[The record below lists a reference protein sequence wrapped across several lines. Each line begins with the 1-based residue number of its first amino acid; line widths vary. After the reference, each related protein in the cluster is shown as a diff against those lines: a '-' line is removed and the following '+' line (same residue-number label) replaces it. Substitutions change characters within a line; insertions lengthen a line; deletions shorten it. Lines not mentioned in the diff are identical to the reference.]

1 MAELRKSAKQT
12 DARRRAREMAAQF
25 RELQD
30 KLEQLAADYFVA
42 IDSVDA
48 TNDET
53 EREIARLRERAEQQT
68 RKARDDA
75 ERVVARMLDAG
86 ASPVE
91 VAARLGIT
99 AREARKATR
108 ATASSAPSAI
118 DDSAAD
124 VQREDERRED
134 YAPSEA

>member
-1 MAELRKSAKQT
+1 
-12 DARRRAREMAAQF
+12 MAAHF

-53 EREIARLRERAEQQT
+53 EREIVKLRERAEQQT

-86 ASPVE
+86 ASPTE

-99 AREARKATR
+99 AREVRKATR
-108 ATASSAPSAI
+108 VAPSSTPTAI
-118 DDSAAD
+118 GGSAAGAQGD
-124 VQREDERRED
+124 DARRED

>member
-30 KLEQLAADYFVA
+30 KLEHLAADYFVA
-42 IDSVDA
+42 IDSMDA

-53 EREIARLRERAEQQT
+53 EREIAKLRERAEQQT

-75 ERVVARMLDAG
+75 EKVIARMLDAG
-86 ASPVE
+86 ASPAE

-99 AREARKATR
+99 AREVKKATR
-108 ATASSAPSAI
+108 TAPASTPSTI
-118 DDSAAD
+118 DDSAVD
-124 VQREDERRED
+124 VQGQIERRED

>member
-53 EREIARLRERAEQQT
+53 EREIAKLRERAEQQT

-75 ERVVARMLDAG
+75 EQVIARMLDAG
-86 ASPVE
+86 ANPAE

-99 AREARKATR
+99 AREVRKATR
-108 ATASSAPSAI
+108 GTPSSAPSAI
-118 DDSAAD
+118 GDAAAA
-124 VQREDERRED
+124 VQDEDARRED

>member
-30 KLEQLAADYFVA
+30 KLEQLAADYIVA
-42 IDSVDA
+42 IDSVEA

-53 EREIARLRERAEQQT
+53 EREIAKLRERAEQQT

-75 ERVVARMLDAG
+75 EQVIARMIDAG
-86 ASPVE
+86 ASPAE

-99 AREARKATR
+99 TREVKKATR
-108 ATASSAPSAI
+108 ATPSSAPSAI
-118 DDSAAD
+118 GSSAAA
-124 VQREDERRED
+124 VQDEDERRED

>member
-1 MAELRKSAKQT
+1 
-12 DARRRAREMAAQF
+12 MAAQF

-42 IDSVDA
+42 IDSVEA
-48 TNDET
+48 TNEET
-53 EREIARLRERAEQQT
+53 EREIAKLRERAEQQT

-75 ERVVARMLDAG
+75 EQVIARMIDAG
-86 ASPVE
+86 ASPAE

-99 AREARKATR
+99 TREVKKATR
-108 ATASSAPSAI
+108 ATPSSAPSAI
-118 DDSAAD
+118 GSSAAA
-124 VQREDERRED
+124 VQDEDERRED